1 MGGCLLGHFL
11 LQFCYVYA
19 LFMIPHFSLVFRR
32 SAHSNSSQRQR
43 SRVNSETSWTA
54 IFYSL
59 HLFGGPGAVEEP
71 WIEEGHGRLGDE
83 WTRLGIMIWL
93 P

>member
-32 SAHSNSSQRQR
+32 SAHSFPR
-43 SRVNSETSWTA
+43 SGSAAGLIRDELDCNNLFSALIRRSKSPWRRRGLRKATA
-54 IFYSL
+54 DK
-59 HLFGGPGAVEEP
+59 EMN
-71 WIEEGHGRLGDE
+71 GRDWE
-83 WTRLGIMIWL
+83 
-93 P
+93 